1 MLPPP
6 RDEPGPDSPGLRN
19 GAKEGTQ
26 AAGSAGSIATVTLQP
41 YRLYGWFKP
50 LAEVPIYLA
59 NDWRILNQLADEH
72 LGVLMEA
79 PSDLADTVPLGYG
92 QLTSP
97 LDQIASVA
105 GGRAGTNFNHIP
117 DGTVSIR

>member
-19 GAKEGTQ
+19 GAREGTQ
-26 AAGSAGSIATVTLQP
+26 AAGSAGLIAAVTLQP

-59 NDWRILNQLADEH
+59 NT
-72 LGVLMEA
+72 GV
-79 PSDLADTVPLGYG
+79 SSIS
-92 QLTSP
+92 SP
-97 LDQIASVA
+97 M
-105 GGRAGTNFNHIP
+105 
-117 DGTVSIR
+117 IRSNISAC

>member
-1 MLPPP
+1 MLIAPKTA
-6 RDEPGPDSPGLRN
+6 
-19 GAKEGTQ
+19 GA
-26 AAGSAGSIATVTLQP
+26 
-41 YRLYGWFKP
+41 
-50 LAEVPIYLA
+50 LASFV
-59 NDWRILNQLADEH
+59 DRQF
-72 LGVLMEA
+72 
-79 PSDLADTVPLGYG
+79 ADTVPLGYA

>member
-1 MLPPP
+1 MPPT
-6 RDEPGPDSPGLRN
+6 RDQPGPDSPGLRN
-19 GAKEGTQ
+19 GAGGGHSSRGERRLDRG
-26 AAGSAGSIATVTLQP
+26 GH

-59 NDWRILNQLADEH
+59 NNWRILNQLADDPIEH

-79 PSDLADTVPLGYG
+79 PSDLADAVPLGYG

>member
-1 MLPPP
+1 MQTVQ
-6 RDEPGPDSPGLRN
+6 GTSS
-19 GAKEGTQ
+19 AK
-26 AAGSAGSIATVTLQP
+26 IVTSHAM
-41 YRLYGWFKP
+41 F
-50 LAEVPIYLA
+50 LA
-59 NDWRILNQLADEH
+59 NVSRHFVSLEIEPMLEAVGRSALCVLGDICAVDRVLGATPTRILEVRATQDAW
-72 LGVLMEA
+72 MEA

-105 GGRAGTNFNHIP
+105 GGRAGTNFHHIP

>member
-1 MLPPP
+1 MIAAVIASALPA
-6 RDEPGPDSPGLRN
+6 LRPVQATRR
-19 GAKEGTQ
+19 GADLC
-26 AAGSAGSIATVTLQP
+26 LQLLTHP
-41 YRLYGWFKP
+41 
-50 LAEVPIYLA
+50 
-59 NDWRILNQLADEH
+59 QLADDPIEYFG
-72 LGVLMEA
+72 LLMEA

>member
-19 GAKEGTQ
+19 GAREG
-26 AAGSAGSIATVTLQP
+26 
-41 YRLYGWFKP
+41 
-50 LAEVPIYLA
+50 LA

>member
-1 MLPPP
+1 LI
-6 RDEPGPDSPGLRN
+6 
-19 GAKEGTQ
+19 
-26 AAGSAGSIATVTLQP
+26 AAVTLQP
-41 YRLYGWFKP
+41 YRLYGWFQ
-50 LAEVPIYLA
+50 AARRGATIYLA
-59 NDWRILNQLADEH
+59 NNWRILNQLADDPIEH

-117 DGTVSIR
+117 NGTVSIR

>member
-1 MLPPP
+1 MKPPL
-6 RDEPGPDSPGLRN
+6 EV
-19 GAKEGTQ
+19 A
-26 AAGSAGSIATVTLQP
+26 
-41 YRLYGWFKP
+41 RLE
-50 LAEVPIYLA
+50 L
-59 NDWRILNQLADEH
+59 
-72 LGVLMEA
+72 EA
-79 PSDLADTVPLGYG
+79 CALVDRQFADTAPLGYG

>member
-1 MLPPP
+1 MAPFHTAQKETEDKLIAPA
-6 RDEPGPDSPGLRN
+6 GGLRQTLDVDRLKTA
-19 GAKEGTQ
+19 GA
-26 AAGSAGSIATVTLQP
+26 
-41 YRLYGWFKP
+41 
-50 LAEVPIYLA
+50 LAPFV
-59 NDWRILNQLADEH
+59 DRQF
-72 LGVLMEA
+72 
-79 PSDLADTVPLGYG
+79 ADTVPLGYG

>member
-1 MLPPP
+1 
-6 RDEPGPDSPGLRN
+6 
-19 GAKEGTQ
+19 
-26 AAGSAGSIATVTLQP
+26 
-41 YRLYGWFKP
+41 
-50 LAEVPIYLA
+50 VPIYLA
-59 NDWRILNQLADEH
+59 NNWRILNQPIEH

-105 GGRAGTNFNHIP
+105 GGRAGTNFSHPP